1 MSDTQKNEVVET
13 EGNLSINEAAS
24 RAIDDA
30 TENDTPA
37 QADTESSH
45 SESAARASTGETRET
60 APTTGSEE
68 ESVDWDTLPPQAKKE
83 YQKQKE
89 RYENL
94 RSVQDRKETEWKR
107 TQEKYQG
114 IEPKAKQFDQIDH
127 LYRTNPKVR
136 QAIDEVYG
144 IKNTV
149 DPVLEADPLYKYM
162 SDYQRQM
169 EERLNP
175 LLKFYETETQT
186 RQQRDLDSKIDKL
199 DNDAKTE
206 FKTFFGR
213 EPSQAEMAR
222 IYETVTKDE
231 IYNGR
236 VAVRSTF
243 TDEIINAR
251 IQSKLTEQ
259 STKKNKTTKT
269 SNVSP
274 SKAVS
279 NGKVT
284 RYEDAIEM
292 AMNELNMEF

>member
-1 MSDTQKNEVVET
+1 MSDTQKIEAVET

-24 RAIDDA
+24 RAIDA
-30 TENDTPA
+30 VT
-37 QADTESSH
+37 
-45 SESAARASTGETRET
+45 ET
-60 APTTGSEE
+60 APDDESDKVVETKSEDSPRSEAVTEAPTE
-68 ESVDWDTLPPQAKKE
+68 EALDWDKLPPQAKKM
-83 YQKQKE
+83 
-89 RYENL
+89 YEETKKSYDSY
-94 RSVQDRKETEWKR
+94 RSMADRKFTEWKQ
-107 TQEKYQG
+107 TQEKYKG
-114 IEPKAKQFDQIDH
+114 IEPKAQQFDQIDH